1 MSQNN
6 DNLAEILIQP
16 DFIDS
21 NPTKTQCFK
30 VQRLNTE
37 LYHTLATIS
46 FLVGALI
53 TNMIKVY
60 LISVFQHGS
69 SSQKFL
75 L

>member
-46 FLVGALI
+46 FLVG
-53 TNMIKVY
+53 
-60 LISVFQHGS
+60 
-69 SSQKFL
+69 
-75 L
+75 